1 MDRYDHMKSVRKIQ
15 YFVAEDLSNWYIRRA
30 RRRFWAEELTQDKKA
45 VYATTYEVLK
55 GVSQLIAPFAPFIAD
70 EIYCNLSEDESVH
83 ISYFPEFNE
92 SLTDDFTEERMDLV
106 RDMVGLGR
114 GIREKERIK
123 VRQPLRSILVDG
135 KYASLIRDMVPLIK
149 DELNV
154 KEVIFEKDL
163 TEYMSY
169 SLKPDFKVAG
179 PLLGGKIKAFAVALS
194 KEDPADFVSRM
205 KKEGGIHMELE
216 GENVNI
222 TPEMTDIRIDARE
235 GFAVAME
242 GNLFTILD
250 TGLDRE
256 LVEEGL
262 AREIVSKVQQ
272 LRKQKDF
279 EMMDN
284 IIISLDAGEE
294 VKEAI
299 KKYEKYIMKETLATE
314 IKEDKTKEKYNINGH
329 DTGIDVK
336 KI

>member
-1 MDRYDHMKSVRKIQ
+1 
-15 YFVAEDLSNWYIRRA
+15 
-30 RRRFWAEELTQDKKA
+30 
-45 VYATTYEVLK
+45 
-55 GVSQLIAPFAPFIAD
+55 
-70 EIYCNLSEDESVH
+70 
-83 ISYFPEFNE
+83 
-92 SLTDDFTEERMDLV
+92 
-106 RDMVGLGR
+106 
-114 GIREKERIK
+114 
-123 VRQPLRSILVDG
+123 
-135 KYASLIRDMVPLIK
+135 
-149 DELNV
+149 
-154 KEVIFEKDL
+154 
-163 TEYMSY
+163 
-169 SLKPDFKVAG
+169 
-179 PLLGGKIKAFAVALS
+179 
-194 KEDPADFVSRM
+194 
-205 KKEGGIHMELE
+205 MELE

-222 TPEMTDIRIDARE
+222 TPEMTDIRIDAKE

-284 IIISLDAGEE
+284 IIITLDAGEE

>member
-1 MDRYDHMKSVRKIQ
+1 
-15 YFVAEDLSNWYIRRA
+15 
-30 RRRFWAEELTQDKKA
+30 
-45 VYATTYEVLK
+45 
-55 GVSQLIAPFAPFIAD
+55 
-70 EIYCNLSEDESVH
+70 
-83 ISYFPEFNE
+83 
-92 SLTDDFTEERMDLV
+92 MDLV

-222 TPEMTDIRIDARE
+222 TPEMTDIRIDAKE

-284 IIISLDAGEE
+284 IIITLDAGEE

>member
-1 MDRYDHMKSVRKIQ
+1 
-15 YFVAEDLSNWYIRRA
+15 
-30 RRRFWAEELTQDKKA
+30 
-45 VYATTYEVLK
+45 
-55 GVSQLIAPFAPFIAD
+55 
-70 EIYCNLSEDESVH
+70 
-83 ISYFPEFNE
+83 
-92 SLTDDFTEERMDLV
+92 
-106 RDMVGLGR
+106 
-114 GIREKERIK
+114 
-123 VRQPLRSILVDG
+123 
-135 KYASLIRDMVPLIK
+135 
-149 DELNV
+149 
-154 KEVIFEKDL
+154 
-163 TEYMSY
+163 
-169 SLKPDFKVAG
+169 
-179 PLLGGKIKAFAVALS
+179 
-194 KEDPADFVSRM
+194 
-205 KKEGGIHMELE
+205 MELE